1 MRETCGENA
10 DSPQAS
16 SAHVDVR
23 GVAVLPFPAKM
34 RGHRVAWAWAPFVF
48 ASFVAYAVVGCAPQ
62 DGTGTSGGT
71 SGGASGDGGSD
82 DGAAPMTR
90 AGKACVD
97 MATVF
102 ATSAKRCGG
111 NYDAE
116 YAAFVRDIAGGDCN
130 SVSIRNEVELRNQ
143 CFTALS
149 RITCADLKEN
159 RFAPSC
165 AEQIIRSR

>member
-1 MRETCGENA
+1 M
-10 DSPQAS
+10 
-16 SAHVDVR
+16 
-23 GVAVLPFPAKM
+23 LPFPAKM
-34 RGHRVAWAWAPFVF
+34 RGHLIPWAPLVL
-48 ASFVAYAVVGCAPQ
+48 ASSVACAVIGCAPQ

-71 SGGASGDGGSD
+71 SRGDGGSG
-82 DGAAPMTR
+82 DGAAPMTA

-149 RITCADLKEN
+149 RITCVDLKEN

-165 AEQIIRSR
+165 AEQIIRSK